1 MNPPSTHIPFI
12 ARAAFA
18 ALAWGTLLS
27 SPALAQSRDG
37 GSSLRIGIIGGA
49 NSATIGGKDA
59 DDADR
64 RTGFLAGAYLVKP
77 IAGSLSFRPE
87 LLLTQKGAKTT
98 LVEED
103 VTADVELKLTYI
115 DVPVLL
121 QFEPG
126 TASAVR
132 PHVYGGPSFGFKS
145 NCKLEASAGDLSGS
159 LDCDNDFDLKSFD
172 LGGVIGA
179 GIGFPLGGIGATVG
193 ARYQH
198 GFSDIAKD
206 ATVKNRVFSIYGSV
220 EFGKR

>member
-1 MNPPSTHIPFI
+1 MNPPSI
-12 ARAAFA
+12 AFSTFTRAAFA
-18 ALAWGTLLS
+18 ALVLGTAFAGS
-27 SPALAQSRDG
+27 AHAQSRAG
-37 GSSLRIGIIGGA
+37 GSSLRVGIIGGA
-49 NSATIGGKDA
+49 SSATIGGKDA

-77 IAGSLSFRPE
+77 IAGSLALRPE
-87 LLLTQKGAKTT
+87 LLLSQKGAKTT

-103 VTADVELKLTYI
+103 ITAEAELKLTYI

-121 QFEPG
+121 QFEPSA
-126 TASAVR
+126 ASAVR
-132 PHVYGGPSFGFKS
+132 PHVYAGPSFGFKS
-145 NCKLEASAGDLSGS
+145 NCKLEATAGDQSGS
-159 LDCDNDFDLKSFD
+159 IDCDSDFDLKSFD
-172 LGGVIGA
+172 LGGVVGA